1 MASHSLAIQLV
12 GGGKIYG
19 IGKNA
24 PATVLISFICLIMP
38 VGRPA
43 TPTFFLGRL
52 ADWLA
57 SHVTLLWND
66 LRLWSAIVPLASG
79 LGHELSQSALIR
91 VSLSRPGVTDAAGAG
106 PVQRPGVTNAAVAGS
121 VSGAGF
127 W

>member
-24 PATVLISFICLIMP
+24 PAAVLISFICLIMP
-38 VGRPA
+38 VGRAA

-66 LRLWSAIVPLASG
+66 LR
-79 LGHELSQSALIR
+79 
-91 VSLSRPGVTDAAGAG
+91 
-106 PVQRPGVTNAAVAGS
+106 
-121 VSGAGF
+121 
-127 W
+127 